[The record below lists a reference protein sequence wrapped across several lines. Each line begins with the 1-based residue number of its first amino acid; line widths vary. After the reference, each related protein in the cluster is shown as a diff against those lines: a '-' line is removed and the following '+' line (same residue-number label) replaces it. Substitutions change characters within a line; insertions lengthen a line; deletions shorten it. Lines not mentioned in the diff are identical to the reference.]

1 MNPPAVLV
9 VIPLY
14 NAKDYISRAL
24 ESVLSQTYENFRV
37 LVIDDGSTDGGG
49 EIVRSI
55 NDERIILQRQENR
68 GPGAAMNRAIEYA
81 LAEGFPYLARADA
94 DDVQMLERLSKQIN
108 LLLMNPDA
116 AACSANCYYVDEVTE
131 RKVGRSTVPVSS
143 RLIRWEIQHGLR
155 GLIQGVCTFR
165 TEALDE
171 VGGYR
176 PHIRQAEESD
186 LFLRLNEKYRLI
198 NSPDYLCLIRYRQD
212 SLSMGN
218 VRRNVEYLFYAL
230 DCAKRRRKGVPEL
243 DFESFKRDASW
254 YTRLLMR
261 REEQLLRFWRKSF
274 YSPNI
279 MYNFLAACIDS
290 RRVVA
295 RLLRYLDAIMHQP
308 KREC

>member
-9 VIPLY
+9 AIPLY
-14 NAKDYISRAL
+14 DARTYISRTL
-24 ESVLSQTYENFRV
+24 ESVLKQSYENFRV

-49 EIVRSI
+49 DIVRSI
-55 NDERIILQRQENR
+55 NDKRIILQRQENT

-81 LAEGFPYLARADA
+81 MDEEFPFIARADA
-94 DDVQMLERLSKQIN
+94 DDIQLPERLSKQVN
-108 LLLMNPDA
+108 LLLKNPNA
-116 AACSANCYYVDEVTE
+116 AACSANCYYIDEATE
-131 RKVGRSTVPVSS
+131 RKVGSSTVPVSS
-143 RLIRWEIQHGLR
+143 RLIRWEIEHGLR

-165 TEALDE
+165 TEALHDI
-171 VGGYR
+171 GGYR
-176 PHIRQAEESD
+176 PHIRQAEEAD
-186 LFLRLNEKYRLI
+186 LFLRLVEKYRPI

-218 VRRNVEYLFYAL
+218 ARQNVEYLFYAL

-243 DFESFKRDASW
+243 EFESFKRETGW
-254 YTRLLMR
+254 TTRLLMH

-279 MYNFLAACIDS
+279 MYNLLAACIDS

-295 RLLRYLDAIMHQP
+295 RILRYLDVKMHQS
-308 KREC
+308 REK